1 MTHWIGQFLL
11 AAASMFALLVVVD
24 LLRGT
29 PLAGAWVESLT
40 WAVTAAAIFAGSRY
54 RQARKGAECALCS
67 DNSKKTK

>member
-11 AAASMFALLVVVD
+11 AAASMFALLMAVD

-29 PLAGAWVESLT
+29 PFADAWVEALT

-54 RQARKGAECALCS
+54 RQARKGAQCAACG
-67 DNSKKTK
+67 DDTKKTK